1 MPQIVF
7 AAFLF
12 PTDFTDNTDF
22 RPDRSEV
29 IVTLISQMTQIF
41 DLFGLRFH
49 RFCFWE
55 KVIFC
60 SSLQYRSAL
69 VVARMRNIVYSIFDR
84 ITSGEVPI
92 RVMAEIL

>member
-29 IVTLISQMTQIF
+29 IVTQISQMTRIMGWA
-41 DLFGLRFH
+41 GLLLAPYEAVHNAAIIDAIPKGGFP
-49 RFCFWE
+49 
-55 KVIFC
+55 
-60 SSLQYRSAL
+60 
-69 VVARMRNIVYSIFDR
+69 SISQR
-84 ITSGEVPI
+84 LLIQVE
-92 RVMAEIL
+92 

>member
-7 AAFLF
+7 AAFHF

-29 IVTLISQMTQIF
+29 IVTLISQI
-41 DLFGLRFH
+41 LFLGKSYILFLIAVSLCTGR
-49 RFCFWE
+49 RSNEEYCF
-55 KVIFC
+55 
-60 SSLQYRSAL
+60 
-69 VVARMRNIVYSIFDR
+69 YSIFDR